1 MYVLIALWF
10 LQTADSA
17 PQRVVILGDSLTA
30 GYGLSPDLAYPALLQ
45 KKVDAEGLAVTIV
58 NAGVSGDTSAGGLRR
73 LNWLLKAPIDVFV
86 LALGANDGLRGL
98 PVSETET
105 NLKAMIEKVRAAN
118 PKVKVLLMGMKVPPN
133 MGESYSQSFE
143 AIFPQVA
150 QSEQVKLL
158 PFLLD
163 KVAGDETLNQA
174 DGIHPNQAG
183 HEIVAQTVWTA
194 LNPLLK
200 KEKGR

>member
-1 MYVLIALWF
+1 
-10 LQTADSA
+10 
-17 PQRVVILGDSLTA
+17 
-30 GYGLSPDLAYPALLQ
+30 
-45 KKVDAEGLAVTIV
+45 
-58 NAGVSGDTSAGGLRR
+58 
-73 LNWLLKAPIDVFV
+73 LKAPIDVFV

>member
-73 LNWLLKAPIDVFV
+73 L
-86 LALGANDGLRGL
+86 
-98 PVSETET
+98 
-105 NLKAMIEKVRAAN
+105 
-118 PKVKVLLMGMKVPPN
+118 
-133 MGESYSQSFE
+133 
-143 AIFPQVA
+143 
-150 QSEQVKLL
+150 
-158 PFLLD
+158 
-163 KVAGDETLNQA
+163 
-174 DGIHPNQAG
+174 
-183 HEIVAQTVWTA
+183 
-194 LNPLLK
+194 
-200 KEKGR
+200 